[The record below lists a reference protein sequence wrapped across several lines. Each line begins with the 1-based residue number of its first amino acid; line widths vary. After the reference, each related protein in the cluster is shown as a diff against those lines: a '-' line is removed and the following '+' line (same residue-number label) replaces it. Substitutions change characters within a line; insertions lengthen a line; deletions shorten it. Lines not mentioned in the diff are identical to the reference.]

1 VGARLLLRVKVLFL
15 TTNYPRPEL
24 PIDGIFVREHA
35 RAAALANDVAVV
47 HLDRSP
53 ARRGL
58 FEAERIAGEDPPA
71 WRVRYRRYGRP
82 VSYAAFVLGTLSAL
96 RRLRR
101 TGFAPDIIHANSFL
115 SALPALMIGRLYRIP
130 VVYTEHWTIFL
141 SENPGTLS
149 PSMLR
154 AARYVLQHVDVVLP
168 VSASLARAL
177 ATLAPTARFEVVP
190 NVVDERVFYPPTNR
204 NPGSERRL
212 LTAGLMD
219 TGRKGID
226 VLLDAVASADTRNTF
241 RLDIVGDGSKRVEY
255 ERRAHRLGLESKIT
269 FHGLRSKPE
278 LAELM
283 RRSDLFVLASRYENN
298 PCVALEA
305 MATGLPLVATRVGGI
320 PELVGP
326 EVGLLAEPED
336 PASFAARIDE
346 ALDRDFDHDAIARIS
361 LDSYGS
367 AAVGARLVEIYDA
380 LAASKKTRAA
390 SR

>member
-1 VGARLLLRVKVLFL
+1 M
-15 TTNYPRPEL
+15 

-58 FEAERIAGEDPPA
+58 FEVERVAGEDPPA

-96 RRLRR
+96 IRLRR
-101 TGFAPDIIHANSFL
+101 SGFAPDIIHANSFL
-115 SALPALMIGRLYRIP
+115 SALPALMIGVIYPTP
-130 VVYTEHWTIFL
+130 VAYTEHWTIFL
-141 SENPGTLS
+141 AENPGTLS

-154 AARYVLQHVDVVLP
+154 IARYVLQRVDVVLP

-177 ATLAPTARFEVVP
+177 ATLAPNARLEVVP
-190 NVVDERVFYPPTNR
+190 NVVDERVFYPPPNR
-204 NPGSERRL
+204 SPHCEQRL

-219 TGRKGID
+219 TQRKGID
-226 VLLDAVASADTRNTF
+226 VLLDAVALAQKRNTF
-241 RLDIVGDGSKRVEY
+241 RLDIVGDGSRRSEY
-255 ERRAHRLGLESKIT
+255 ERRADQLGLASKIT

-305 MATGLPLVATRVGGI
+305 MATGLPLVATRVGGV

-326 EVGLLAEPED
+326 EVGLLAEPEN

-346 ALDRDFDHDAIARIS
+346 ALDRDFDRDAIARRS
-361 LDSYGS
+361 RERYGS
-367 AAVGARLVEIYDA
+367 AAVGAQLAEIYEA
-380 LAASKKTRAA
+380 LAASRRTRAA
-390 SR
+390 SQ